1 MCKMCFLAYT
11 IGKSMSQKQR
21 ESPRAVP
28 EKMHMYSDV
37 AASLVLPFGKL
48 FARYLFKHTSI
59 GELNQLNKQKDI
71 DILGKQVR
79 FYRDD
84 SAVDIQGHA
93 TASESYI
100 CINTKFGG
108 WKNTLVHEAFH
119 LYFHEF
125 SRKIEGQLL
134 GLNMQSDR
142 VKMSDSSIKNQQPI
156 IYDHTCYIL
165 LQVQIINELLS
176 TLSGLDANFLRTKP
190 MTSSDYL
197 RSFGDTTFL
206 ALAETWQQLSQQQIN
221 DLSQNIL
228 KYCIR
233 VQATLTKIYAAYEND
248 IDTLQHE
255 FQKLAVTL
263 LDNIKS
269 YQIETMALLEV
280 LRRDDTI
287 TLAHLNSLF
296 KTDTLSVLPRL
307 TEILAKKSNERV
319 EVEEL
324 ELSGIREIELA
335 QYYATAK

>member
-1 MCKMCFLAYT
+1 
-11 IGKSMSQKQR
+11 
-21 ESPRAVP
+21 
-28 EKMHMYSDV
+28 
-37 AASLVLPFGKL
+37 
-48 FARYLFKHTSI
+48 
-59 GELNQLNKQKDI
+59 
-71 DILGKQVR
+71 
-79 FYRDD
+79 
-84 SAVDIQGHA
+84 
-93 TASESYI
+93 
-100 CINTKFGG
+100 
-108 WKNTLVHEAFH
+108 
-119 LYFHEF
+119 
-125 SRKIEGQLL
+125 
-134 GLNMQSDR
+134 
-142 VKMSDSSIKNQQPI
+142 
-156 IYDHTCYIL
+156 
-165 LQVQIINELLS
+165 
-176 TLSGLDANFLRTKP
+176 

-206 ALAETWQQLSQQQIN
+206 ALAEAGQKLSQQQIN

-233 VQATLTKIYAAYEND
+233 VQATLSKIYAAYEND